1 MSESLPGDRQKQP
14 LLLLLLALA
23 SLVIIIAGMRAIGPI
38 LVPFLLSVFIAVA
51 CQSPMAWLTRH
62 KVPPALA
69 VLIVITALIVAFFL
83 TALFVGSSLSDFS
96 RSLPQYQDRLHGL
109 TQTLLVTLQKLGMDT
124 SSLNLESIIN
134 PAAAMQ
140 LVKAL
145 LSGLGQVLSNTFL
158 ILLTVVFILLESA
171 SFVAK
176 LHAMTGDTEKSMARF
191 RRFISG
197 INHYIAIKSL
207 VSLATAIIVALALMA
222 IGVDYPVLWGFL
234 AFLLNFIPNIGSI
247 IAAVPAILLALIQ
260 LGTGAAC
267 TTALVYLLVN
277 FIIGNFVEPRLLGR
291 GIGLS
296 TLVVFLSLIFWGWL
310 LGPVGMLLSVPLTMS
325 LKIALEDNPQNRWLV
340 IWLGSHPQAD

>member
-1 MSESLPGDRQKQP
+1 MSELLPDRQKQS
-14 LLLLLLALA
+14 LILLLLALA
-23 SLVIIIAGMRAIGPI
+23 ALVVIIAGMRAITPI
-38 LVPFLLSVFIAVA
+38 LVPFLLSFFIAVA
-51 CQSPMAWLTRH
+51 CRSPMAWLTRH

-69 VLIVITALIVAFFL
+69 VLIVITGLVVAFFL

-109 TQTLLVTLQKLGMDT
+109 TLTLLDTLQKLGMDT
-124 SSLNLESIIN
+124 SSLNLENIIN

-140 LVKAL
+140 LVQAL
-145 LSGLGQVLSNTFL
+145 LGGLGQVLSNTFL
-158 ILLTVVFILLESA
+158 ILLTVVFILLESS
-171 SFVAK
+171 SFAAK
-176 LHAMTGDTEKSMARF
+176 LQAMAGDTEKSMASFKRF
-191 RRFISG
+191 MSG
-197 INHYIAIKSL
+197 VNHYIAIKSL
-207 VSLATAIIVALALMA
+207 VSLATAIIVALALMI

-260 LGTGAAC
+260 LGAGAAGA
-267 TTALVYLLVN
+267 TALVYLLVN

-325 LKIALEDNPQNRWLV
+325 LKIALEDNPQSRWLA
-340 IWLGSHPQAD
+340 IWLGPHPQAD